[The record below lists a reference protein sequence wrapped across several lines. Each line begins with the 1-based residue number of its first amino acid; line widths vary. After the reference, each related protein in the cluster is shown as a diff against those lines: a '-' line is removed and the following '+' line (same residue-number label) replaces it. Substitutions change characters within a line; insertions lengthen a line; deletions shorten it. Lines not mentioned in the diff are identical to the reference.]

1 MVLFRFLPRLSV
13 SVVSPS
19 LRPVYRQLVDH
30 CTRLSELARRL
41 HIGANSTC
49 SSQAEILRQEVN
61 DMEAHWKR
69 AGVWVIPDTSGLDIV
84 DATETHSAPMV
95 PREIVPGQ
103 ALLTGLVDSFH
114 DHFDRL
120 PGQFKTSD

>member
-1 MVLFRFLPRLSV
+1 M
-13 SVVSPS
+13 SVVCPS

-41 HIGANSTC
+41 HIGANATC
-49 SSQAEILRQEVN
+49 SSEAEILRQEVN
-61 DMEAHWKR
+61 GIEAQWKR
-69 AGVWVIPDTSGLDIV
+69 AGVWVIPDTPGLEI
-84 DATETHSAPMV
+84 HSTPMV